1 MKRNTLLLTII
12 GVLSAI
18 IIAGGIYTV
27 TQNKGQ
33 EPEVVTPTNFSVKS
47 FSPEGKVSQRQNFT
61 LTLSRQIVGESLRNT
76 ELDSSPIK
84 FTPQIRGRFQWI
96 GQDVIRFFPEM
107 PLAPSTEYTAEV
119 LPAASWLIGGTD
131 GLERAS
137 DRSKVMDDS
146 TRHTLKGKREFTF
159 FTERFRVKSATLSFE
174 FDTPSKKRTRILGTV
189 EFNYAVH
196 PTELTKHLTIA
207 YEGGNAIPYEIK
219 TKEFNPII
227 QLATEHVTRG
237 INDQRIQL
245 RINKALKG
253 LNCRLGL
260 EKDYASPIILRGKKN
275 LHVRGADVNKY
286 NRYIRIRFSEPVD
299 AVAAKPYVT
308 VTQELEGDEPRTAE
322 QLAIQLTENYRYLEI
337 RGDFKSQN
345 RYIVRIKQGMSGG
358 KSAVLKKDYT
368 KTFTIPDLAPSLR
381 FVGEGFFLPRDGNMN
396 LGLATTN
403 IPHVKLEVERVVA
416 DNLVSLLTSQK
427 FEKWMGK
434 SNLIRA
440 ELPIESVKNEEVTTA
455 LSLSGLI
462 AADEVGIFRVTV
474 RDANYRWRSA
484 ATWLMITDLGIMAK
498 EMDGEMW
505 VWLNSL
511 STLKPI
517 ANAEIRLI
525 TQTNRPLQSGRT
537 DSNGLVKFQTES
549 TPFLITA
556 SKGGDLSFFQLNPS
570 RISTTDFSVAGRP
583 YPGKGYDAYIY
594 TDRGVYRPGETANLA
609 VVVRGKNN
617 ITPPSFPV
625 LMQVLG
631 PDQRIMRELRG
642 QINAEGAAGF
652 NVSFP
657 GYAKTGSY
665 TAKLLAADKEVGRT
679 RFSVE
684 EFMPDRI
691 KVTVETDQGS
701 YDVGDEATINVAAV
715 NLFGPPA
722 GDRKVVVTCDIEAE
736 NLSPEKWRSFSFHN
750 AAMEFKRQR
759 LALGESKTD
768 AEGKANY
775 VLAISENFYPPSSL
789 RGILTATVSEPG
801 GRAVSAYR
809 RINIH
814 PYSHYVGIR
823 RAGEGHV
830 KIDEEVTLEYIA
842 IDKAGENTVGRE
854 LELTVYKLDWNTI
867 VRRGRDGQYHYI
879 SKEQPVKLK
888 TVALISEDAVSR
900 FRYAPTRYGEYRI
913 EVRDVESRASASTSF
928 YATGWGYAPWAMA
941 NPDRLEIDLDKAE
954 YQLGDV
960 AKAQIKSP
968 FAGKLLLTIEQ
979 DKVLEYRVVMMKE
992 NTAVID
998 IPIKAEYKP
1007 NAYISGAVIRSTK
1020 SLEKHAPARAFGVV
1034 PLKIGSEEHRLAVE
1048 LSTPETIRPNREVE
1062 IPFRVLGR
1070 SGVTQVT
1077 VAAVDEGILQLT
1089 DFKTPNPHTH
1099 FFSQRG
1105 LGVDT
1110 YDLYSA
1116 ILPEVV
1122 GTATFRVSSIGGDGV
1137 DAGRKKRLSTVSVTR
1152 VKPVS
1157 LWSGLVE
1164 TDESGRG
1171 VVRFNVPQFNG
1182 RLRVMA
1188 VAFAGEWFGAAEK
1201 FVTVREPIVLTP
1213 TFPRFISGGDRFTV
1227 PVSVF
1232 NGTGSTSEFEIELN
1246 GRPFV
1251 AIAGDGKRNL
1261 SIEAGVEKQVFFDVA
1276 AHDGLGEVTFDLTA
1290 KTIEPS
1296 PSEQA
1301 MIITKLPLRPA
1312 APPVSKTGSGV
1323 VKASEPADFIFPSN
1337 YIEGTQ
1343 GFGLTVS
1350 SFPAVK
1356 FAGGI
1361 SYLLRYP
1368 YG

>member
-18 IIAGGIYTV
+18 IIVGGIYTV
-27 TQNKGQ
+27 TQYKAQKVATSNENKN
-33 EPEVVTPTNFSVKS
+33 VNFFVKS

-61 LTLSRQIVGESLRNT
+61 LTFSQTIAEESLINT
-76 ELDSSPIK
+76 ELDNPPIK
-84 FTPQIRGRFQWI
+84 FTPQIRGRFQWVR
-96 GQDVIRFFPEM
+96 QDAIRFFPEM
-107 PLAPSTEYTAEV
+107 PLAPSTEYTAQV
-119 LPAASWLIGGTD
+119 LPVTSWLIGGAD
-131 GLERAS
+131 GMQTVS
-137 DRSKVMDDS
+137 DRSKGADDA
-146 TRHTLKGKREFTF
+146 TRYVFKGKGEFAF
-159 FTERFRVKSATLSFE
+159 FTARFRVKSAALSFE
-174 FDTPSKKRTRILGTV
+174 SNKRKRTRLLGTV
-189 EFNYAVH
+189 EFNYSVH
-196 PTELTKHLTIA
+196 PAELTKHLTIA
-207 YEGGNAIPYEIK
+207 YDGGESIPYQIQ
-219 TKEFNPII
+219 TKEPNTII
-227 QLATEHVTRG
+227 QLTTEPVTRG
-237 INDQRIQL
+237 LNEQRIQL
-245 RINKALKG
+245 GINKALKG
-253 LNCRLGL
+253 LNCYLGL
-260 EKDYASPIILRGKKN
+260 ERDYTSPIILRGKAN
-275 LHVRGADVNKY
+275 LRISSANVDRR
-286 NRYIRIRFSEPVD
+286 NRDIRIRFSAPVD
-299 AVAAKPYVT
+299 AEAAKPYVT
-308 VTQELEGDEPRTAE
+308 VTPELNF
-322 QLAIQLTENYRYLEI
+322 QLVADYRYLNI
-337 RGDFKSQN
+337 KGDFKSGTS
-345 RYIVRIKQGMSGG
+345 YTVKIKQGMSGG
-358 KSAVLKKDYT
+358 KSAVLKRNYSK
-368 KTFTIPDLAPSLR
+368 KFTIPDIEPSLR
-381 FVGEGFFLPRDGNMN
+381 FVGEGFFLPRDGNLN

-403 IPHVKLEVERVVA
+403 IGHVKLEIERVVA
-416 DNLVSLLTSQK
+416 DNIVSLLTSRRFK
-427 FEKWMGK
+427 DWMGK

-440 ELPIESVKNEEVTTA
+440 ELQIESVKNEEVTTA
-455 LSLSGLI
+455 LSLAGILS
-462 AADEVGIFRVTV
+462 DDDVGIFRITA

-484 ATWLMITDLGIMAK
+484 DTWLMVTDLGLMAK
-498 EMDGEMW
+498 EMNGEMW

-511 STLKPI
+511 NTLKPI
-517 ANAEIRLI
+517 GNAEVQLI
-525 TQTNRPLQSGRT
+525 TQTNHTLQSGRT

-549 TPFLITA
+549 VPFLITA

-570 RISTTDFSVAGRP
+570 RISTTNFSVAGGR

-594 TDRGVYRPGETANLA
+594 TERGVYRPGETANLA
-609 VVVRGKNN
+609 VVVRGKHN

-631 PDQRIMRELRG
+631 PDKRIMRELRG
-642 QINAEGAAGF
+642 QINAEGATEF

-657 GYAKTGSY
+657 SYAKTGSY
-665 TAKLLAADKEVGRT
+665 TAKLLVAKQEVGRT
-679 RFSVE
+679 HFSVE

-691 KVTVETDQGS
+691 KVTLETDRGS
-701 YDVGDEATINVAAV
+701 YDVGDEATIDVAAV

-722 GDRKVVVTCDIEAE
+722 ADRKVVVTCDIEAE
-736 NLSPEKWRSFSFHN
+736 DLSPEKWRSFSFHN
-750 AAMEFKRQR
+750 EAMEFKRQR

-768 AEGKANY
+768 PEGKAIY
-775 VLAISENFYPPSSL
+775 LLEIPENFSPPSSL

-801 GRAVSAYR
+801 GRAVSAYQR
-809 RINIH
+809 VNIH

-842 IDKAGENTVGRE
+842 IDKTGESVAERA

-867 VRRGRDGQYHYI
+867 VRRNRDGRYRYI
-879 SKEQPVKLK
+879 SKQQAIKRQTEML
-888 TVALISEDAVSR
+888 TSGDAVSS
-900 FRYAPTRYGEYRI
+900 FRYAPTEYGEYRI

-954 YQLGDV
+954 YQPGDV

-979 DKVLEYRVVMMKE
+979 DHVLEHRVVTLKE
-992 NTAVID
+992 NTGVIE

-1007 NAYISGAVIRSTK
+1007 NAYVSGTVIRSTK

-1034 PLKIGSEEHRLAVE
+1034 PLKIAAEEHRLAVE
-1048 LSTPETIRPNREVE
+1048 LSTPATIRPNREIE
-1062 IPFRVLGR
+1062 IPFRVLG
-1070 SGVTQVT
+1070 SGKTQVT

-1089 DFKTPNPHTH
+1089 DFRTPNPHTH
-1099 FFSQRG
+1099 FFRQRG
-1105 LGVDT
+1105 LGVET

-1116 ILPEVV
+1116 ILPEI
-1122 GTATFRVSSIGGDGV
+1122 TSTTTFRTSSIGGDGV

-1164 TDESGRG
+1164 TDGAGRG

-1188 VAFAGEWFGAAEK
+1188 VAFTGEQFGATEK

-1232 NGTGSTSEFEIELN
+1232 NGTGSTGDFEIELSSS
-1246 GRPFV
+1246 RFV
-1251 AIAGDGKRNL
+1251 AIAGDRIRNIN
-1261 SIEAGVEKQVFFDVA
+1261 IEAGVEKQVFFEVM
-1276 AHDGLGEVTFDLTA
+1276 AHDGLGEVTFNLAA
-1290 KTIEPS
+1290 KTVAPS
-1296 PSEQA
+1296 ASEEA
-1301 MIITKLPLRPA
+1301 MIVTKLPLRPA

-1323 VKASEPADFIFPSN
+1323 VKASAPADFIFPSN
-1337 YIEGTQ
+1337 YVEGTQ
-1343 GFGLTVS
+1343 GFSLTVS

-1356 FAGGI
+1356 FANGI